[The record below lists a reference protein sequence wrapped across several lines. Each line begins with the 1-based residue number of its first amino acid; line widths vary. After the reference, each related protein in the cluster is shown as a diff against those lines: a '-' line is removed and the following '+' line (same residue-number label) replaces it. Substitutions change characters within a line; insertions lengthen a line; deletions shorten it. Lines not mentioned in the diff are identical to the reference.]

1 MRAKRNKI
9 PFELDEIEQTDTI
22 NHVDDTDI
30 ADVKLNKNAIIAAKK
45 IVQKYKAIG
54 RKRKRNRSPEPM
66 ERPAKKP
73 RSGTQ
78 SKKSAIIAARKITEK
93 YKKMRNK

>member
-9 PFELDEIEQTDTI
+9 PFDLDEIEQEDTI
-22 NHVDDTDI
+22 NYVDDTDI

-45 IVQKYKAIG
+45 IVEKYKGIG
-54 RKRKRNRSPEPM
+54 HKRKRNRSPEPI

-73 RSGTQ
+73 RSGAQ